1 MKKNNLMKKNIFK
14 IATVLLLLSAT
25 NGLAQN
31 IEKQRHEANSEM
43 RRGNEL
49 YQQGHYAEAEIA
61 YKKAMAT
68 YPGNPKS
75 MYNTANSIL
84 QQKRYKEA
92 IAQYD
97 FLIKNAKNN
106 RLKAQSYHNIG
117 NAYMELK
124 NYQKAV
130 DAYKNSL
137 RKNPKDEETRYNL
150 ALAQKLLKNQQNN
163 QNKNDKNKENKDK
176 KNNQNKDKNKEK
188 NKDKKD
194 NKEKDKDNKD
204 KKDKDQNKDK
214 KKDKDK
220 DKDKDKPDDKKDSS
234 DNKQNNK
241 EKQQPQPGKLSPQQ
255 IQQLLNALNNEEK
268 KTQDK
273 VNAKKVKGQAVK
285 TEKDW

>member
-1 MKKNNLMKKNIFK
+1 MKKNIFK

-31 IEKQRHEANSEM
+31 IEKQRREANSEM

-163 QNKNDKNKENKDK
+163 QNKNDKNKENKENKDK